1 MLIVTTDTISGKNI
15 EPIGFVEGA
24 VIQLINMGKGFTAIN
39 AFGKGGEL
47 EAYTENLTQA
57 CQIARGRVIQQ
68 ANGLQADAVIGYRCD
83 ICESSSS
90 LINVYAYGTAV
101 KFV

>member
-1 MLIVTTDTISGKNI
+1 MIIVTTDSINGKNC
-15 EPIGFVEGA
+15 EPIDYVEGA
-24 VIQLINMGKGFTAIN
+24 VIQLINMGKGFTALN
-39 AFGKGGEL
+39 ALGTGGEL
-47 EAYTENLTQA
+47 GAYTENLMQA

-68 ANGLQADAVIGYRCD
+68 ANSLQADAVIGYRCE